1 MDEIRN
7 AILSARAEQV
17 GLIQKSIVNAEEV
30 LNDDEDVR
38 KAKDAESVDD
48 EEDSEK
54 EKEEGNEDG
63 EKDAKDDDNPD
74 GGDADDEE
82 KGGCGSVKKSDIAE
96 ALSGYGSAIKIKKK
110 GKEIKEHLKDVLIP
124 ELNARLAELSGK
136 ADKLLESCGN
146 APTRQPDSWWT
157 DGIKIDCGYKVYDWR
172 EMECCKT
179 DGRVMY
185 ATLSAEDAAEKK
197 GNIPENEEQAVA
209 RRDYNEAV
217 RGICNVKVDLKT
229 CEIMQN
235 LKDNEEYELNPRQ
248 VIALKF

>member
-1 MDEIRN
+1 MDEILKHRMDIKKN
-7 AILSARAEQV
+7 IR
-17 GLIQKSIVNAEEV
+17 KSFQIDLEKSEE
-30 LNDDEDVR
+30 NDI
-38 KAKDAESVDD
+38 
-48 EEDSEK
+48 
-54 EKEEGNEDG
+54 
-63 EKDAKDDDNPD
+63 EKDADDDDNPD
-74 GGDADDEE
+74 GGDDDEE
-82 KGGCGSVKKSDIAE
+82 KGSYGSVKKSDIAE
-96 ALSGYGSAIKIKKK
+96 ALSGYGSSIKIKKK
-110 GKEIKEHLKDVLIP
+110 GKEIKEHFKDVLIP
-124 ELNARLAELSGK
+124 ELNARLAELSEK

-146 APTRQPDSWWT
+146 APTRQLDSWWT

-172 EMECCKT
+172 EMECCRT
-179 DGRVMY
+179 EGRVMY

-197 GNIPENEEQAVA
+197 GNISENEEQAVA

>member
-17 GLIQKSIVNAEEV
+17 GLIQKSVVNAEEV
-30 LNDDEDVR
+30 LKDDEEVR
-38 KAKDAESVDD
+38 KAKDAEDVEEDDEYED
-48 EEDSEK
+48 EEDF
-54 EKEEGNEDG
+54 EEEEETDDAEDD
-63 EKDAKDDDNPD
+63 EDPD
-74 GGDADDEE
+74 GG
-82 KGGCGSVKKSDIAE
+82 VKKSDIAE

-146 APTRQPDSWWT
+146 APTRQPDCWWT

>member
-17 GLIQKSIVNAEEV
+17 GLIQKSVVNAEEV
-30 LNDDEDVR
+30 LNDDEEMR
-38 KAKDAESVDD
+38 KAKDAEDVDEDD
-48 EEDSEK
+48 EYED
-54 EKEEGNEDG
+54 EEGFEEEEETDGAEDD
-63 EKDAKDDDNPD
+63 EDPD
-74 GGDADDEE
+74 GG
-82 KGGCGSVKKSDIAE
+82 VKKSDIAE
-96 ALSGYGSAIKIKKK
+96 ALSGYGNAIKIKKK

-146 APTRQPDSWWT
+146 APTRQPDCWWT